1 MNEEGGWGGGRG
13 EMLGVQDSSEEGE
26 GSGVLKVRSQ
36 YMEQVRGREGAGA
49 GGQVGVCK
57 GKGRGVEQGRDN
69 RVCSR
74 SCATG
79 GKTAAGEEQQGG
91 KAGDAGD
98 AFAGESPAFEVS
110 GAQ

>member
-1 MNEEGGWGGGRG
+1 MPAVKVNEEGGWVGGGKGGNVGEFRIVVRG
-13 EMLGVQDSSEEGE
+13 VTEEGE

-36 YMEQVRGREGAGA
+36 YMEQVLGREGAGA

-74 SCATG
+74 SGTTG
-79 GKTAAGEEQQGG
+79 GRGE
-91 KAGDAGD
+91 K
-98 AFAGESPAFEVS
+98 
-110 GAQ
+110 